1 MVVGCGFRGGWK
13 IVGEGMLNS
22 CMQGFDG
29 EHMDATL
36 ATLERAGDSAAR
48 DGEPFTT
55 ASQCP
60 LEPDEAAVQSDT
72 PPPSK
77 SVCELPDH
85 VVLAWSA

>member
-1 MVVGCGFRGGWK
+1 MQVFDA
-13 IVGEGMLNS
+13 E
-22 CMQGFDG
+22 CMD
-29 EHMDATL
+29 ETL

-72 PPPSK
+72 PPPSG
-77 SVCELPDH
+77 SAHELPDH
-85 VVLAWSA
+85 VVLAWSAWLIQR